1 MLSRK
6 LLTASR
12 RPNGAPATIYG
23 VHATRGFALLQ
34 SQVSSAE
41 MSIGP
46 VYPDRVIWVVVPTMG
61 AGGTGDSTTTSVTI
75 AGQAATLQ
83 RRQSTSAALE
93 GVAHIDP
100 FGVSYWY
107 LVDDGALGTT
117 ALIETFHAVTAQ
129 VHHGLVTFTT
139 TKGALEE
146 VGFYADIKS
155 KALATPG
162 SIPTSEGGWAF
173 YCGIHQNALSGAGF
187 TNPDFTNVITFD
199 IGTNE
204 WAVLGY
210 VSPTDGTD
218 LPVGPQA
225 GANSSQNNLFS
236 ALAMR

>member
-6 LLTASR
+6 LLKAASR
-12 RPNGAPATIYG
+12 PQAPAMIHG
-23 VHATRGFALLQ
+23 IHATRSFPLLR
-34 SQVSSAE
+34 SQTASAT

-61 AGGTGDSTTTSVTI
+61 SSSNGNSTTTSVTI

-83 RRQSTSAALE
+83 RRQAASNHL
-93 GVAHIDP
+93 DP

-117 ALIETFHAVTAQ
+117 ALIETFHGFTQ
-129 VHHGLVTFTT
+129 QIHHGIVTFTA

-146 VGFYADIKS
+146 VGFYADIRLN
-155 KALATPG
+155 ALAVPG
-162 SIPTSEGGWAF
+162 SLPTSVGGWAF
-173 YCGIHQNALSGAGF
+173 YCGIHQNAPSGAGF
-187 TNPDFTNVITFD
+187 TNPDFTNVISFD
-199 IGTNE
+199 IGTDE

-210 VSPTDGTD
+210 VSPTNGSD
-218 LPVGPQA
+218 LPVGPQI
-225 GANSSQNNLFS
+225 GAMSNQNNLLS